1 MAFEI
6 NDEEGKHLETEL
18 SIINDK
24 GQEITRAQT
33 INRGRGMFL
42 LPNIPLSE
50 EYKAKLH
57 YQGYDYEVK
66 LPEVEKEGYALHV
79 ERKDS
84 VLRMIIQG
92 TTESKEEL
100 GIQIQ
105 CNGVSKAFRKLSPAD
120 MRKDTV
126 DIFWASLPRG
136 EPNHSLQWRRTDLCR
151 PPLFVNHHDYD
162 QPLITVEGINR
173 NMPHSNPLNYG

>member
-1 MAFEI
+1 M
-6 NDEEGKHLETEL
+6 
-18 SIINDK
+18 
-24 GQEITRAQT
+24 
-33 INRGRGMFL
+33 
-42 LPNIPLSE
+42 
-50 EYKAKLH
+50 
-57 YQGYDYEVK
+57 
-66 LPEVEKEGYALHV
+66 

-126 DIFWASLPRG
+126 DIFWASLPTG
-136 EPNHSLQWRRTDLCR
+136 
-151 PPLFVNHHDYD
+151 VN
-162 QPLITVEGINR
+162 QITVFNGEGRIMPTASFSSTTMIMTNR
-173 NMPHSNPLNYG
+173 SLP

>member
-1 MAFEI
+1 MKP
-6 NDEEGKHLETEL
+6 D
-18 SIINDK
+18 DK
-24 GQEITRAQT
+24 
-33 INRGRGMFL
+33 
-42 LPNIPLSE
+42 
-50 EYKAKLH
+50 YKARLH
-57 YQGYDYEVK
+57 YQDYDYEVK

-92 TTESKEEL
+92 STESKEEL

-126 DIFWASLPRG
+126 DIFWASPRG
-136 EPNHSLQWRRTDLCR
+136 EPNHSLQWRREDLCR
-151 PPLFVNHHDYD
+151 PTLFR
-162 QPLITVEGINR
+162 QP
-173 NMPHSNPLNYG
+173 P